1 MKRLWICAALLLAL
15 LATTLL
21 KSRYID
27 RTVRTLTDRLDQAYA
42 EATADRWQRAAQ
54 LTEQARKLWQSRD
67 VLFHILLPHRDI
79 DAIRLSFREVE
90 QYLSLEEPDQYNAAN
105 ARLIEQL
112 GLLAEMERLDL
123 KNIL

>member
-1 MKRLWICAALLLAL
+1 MKRLWICTALLLAL

-21 KSRYID
+21 NSRYID

>member
-1 MKRLWICAALLLAL
+1 MKRLWICTALLLAL

-21 KSRYID
+21 NSRYID
-27 RTVRTLTDRLDQAYA
+27 RTVRTLTDRLDKAYT
-42 EATADRWQRAAQ
+42 EAAADRWQRAAQ